1 MKVRTIIL
9 FNLIAMCLNANAQ
22 AREPS
27 ETQRQ
32 GTASSA
38 CLLLS
43 ELYAASSIMKECTAR
58 RTIHTSAM
66 VTSYYQANITL
77 PICRLQKPTSCCERT

>member
-27 ETQRQ
+27 ETQQLETRDKEQ
-32 GTASSA
+32 HLQLASF
-38 CLLLS
+38 
-43 ELYAASSIMKECTAR
+43 
-58 RTIHTSAM
+58 
-66 VTSYYQANITL
+66 
-77 PICRLQKPTSCCERT
+77 

>member
-27 ETQRQ
+27 ETQQ
-32 GTASSA
+32 
-38 CLLLS
+38 LD
-43 ELYAASSIMKECTAR
+43 SIQSDSHVPECQCSGA
-58 RTIHTSAM
+58 
-66 VTSYYQANITL
+66 
-77 PICRLQKPTSCCERT
+77 

>member
-27 ETQRQ
+27 ETKQLETMNSIYDLPPFERAVCCIKYYE
-32 GTASSA
+32 GIHRKKGSSVK
-38 CLLLS
+38 CIDRKKIFIL
-43 ELYAASSIMKECTAR
+43 
-58 RTIHTSAM
+58 
-66 VTSYYQANITL
+66 
-77 PICRLQKPTSCCERT
+77 

>member
-27 ETQRQ
+27 ETQQ
-32 GTASSA
+32 
-38 CLLLS
+38 L
-43 ELYAASSIMKECTAR
+43 EL
-58 RTIHTSAM
+58 HQ
-66 VTSYYQANITL
+66 VL
-77 PICRLQKPTSCCERT
+77 